1 MSARDLVMAA
11 AGMSAG
17 GLNVGDVF
25 SAYTYTGTGSTKTVN
40 NGIDLAG
47 KGGMVWTKDRT
58 NGFNHGVFDTTR
70 GLSGA
75 LCTNLTNGNLG
86 GALSSFNANGFTLNA
101 STFNANANAA
111 NMASWTFRKTPKF
124 FDVVTWN
131 GNNAIGRVISHSLGI
146 KPGLVIV
153 KCTNTTGDWL
163 TVARYSN
170 GDQMRLKLNTTA
182 ATTGGNTDAG
192 KQWTAT
198 TFSLAGVADG
208 SSESAALVNA
218 TGNTYVA
225 YLFAHDPEP
234 TGVIQCGSFTA
245 DASGNAAVTLGWE
258 PQYLLVKR
266 TNAVDSWLVLDAARG
281 LSSISSGPILL
292 PNGASAELGAGSFIK
307 TTATGMNGSALG
319 AGIHYIYM
327 AIRKPS

>member
-25 SAYTYTGTGSTKTVN
+25 SAYTYTGNSSTQTIN

-47 KGGMVWTKDRT
+47 KGGMVWTKART
-58 NGFNHGVFDTTR
+58 YAYNHGVFDTVR
-70 GLSGA
+70 GSSGA

-86 GALSSFNANGFTLNA
+86 YPLSSFNANGFTLNA
-101 STFNANANAA
+101 LTSVANVNAV
-111 NMASWTFRKTPKF
+111 NMASWTFRKAPKF
-124 FDVVTWN
+124 FDVVGWN

-170 GDQMRLKLNTTA
+170 GNQMRLKLNTTA
-182 ATTGGNTDAG
+182 ATTGGSTDAG
-192 KQWTAT
+192 NQWTAT

-208 SSESAALVNA
+208 SDASAALVNA
-218 TGNTYVA
+218 TGNTYIA

-234 TGVIQCGSFTA
+234 TGVIQCGSFTT
-245 DASGNAAVTLGWE
+245 DASGNVAVTLGWE
-258 PQYLLVKR
+258 PQYLLVKL
-266 TNAVDSWLVLDAARG
+266 TNGIDQWFVLDAARG
-281 LSSISSGPILL
+281 LSSISSGSILL
-292 PNGASAELGAGSFIK
+292 PNASSAESGAGSFIK
-307 TTATGMNGSALG
+307 TTAIGMNGSAIG
-319 AGIHYIYM
+319 AGNHFIYM